1 MQRKLIEGAVS
12 PLFFSR
18 KEKTFIVLFH
28 VTIESLKM
36 RNVQTGS
43 IIGGEL
49 DYDTKVS
56 N

>member
-28 VTIESLKM
+28 VTIEPKNEKCSD
-36 RNVQTGS
+36 RF
-43 IIGGEL
+43 IGGEL